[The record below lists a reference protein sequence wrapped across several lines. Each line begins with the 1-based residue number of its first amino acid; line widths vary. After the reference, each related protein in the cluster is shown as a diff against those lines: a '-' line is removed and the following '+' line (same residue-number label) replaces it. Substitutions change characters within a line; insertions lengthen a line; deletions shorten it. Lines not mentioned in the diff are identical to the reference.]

1 MEFSNLKHLQSLEAK
16 RKDKMIKRIFPFKF
30 ISLYVK
36 LSYETKPAKTV
47 FSENNLY
54 FRSGSQIR
62 KEEATHRK
70 FQYIFLRGSTGKYDV
85 IAQCLGR

>member
-1 MEFSNLKHLQSLEAK
+1 MEFPNFKNLQSLEAK
-16 RKDKMIKRIFPFKF
+16 RKKQKKIKRIFAFKF

-62 KEEATHRK
+62 KEKATH
-70 FQYIFLRGSTGKYDV
+70 STP
-85 IAQCLGR
+85 